1 MPIYLYEQIE
11 FILTDR
17 VIFPTEASTAEKRA
31 LLAKSD
37 GYWQTQLRSINK
49 YGELKVSKNC
59 IWLAKGKIEPQECSV
74 MLNYRSEI
82 VRDEFE
88 TFNDH
93 CDESHVNL
101 LVDRYIYGL
110 ICTHIR
116 GYPYLCTY
124 I

>member
-31 LLAKSD
+31 LMAKSD
-37 GYWQTQLRSINK
+37 GYWQTQLRSVNK
-49 YGELKVSKNC
+49 YGELKVSQNC
-59 IWLAKGKIEPQECSV
+59 IWLAKSRIIPQECSV
-74 MLNYRSEI
+74 MLNYRSKI

-93 CDESHVNL
+93 CDEFYVNSL
-101 LVDRYIYGL
+101 FDRSIYRL
-110 ICTHIR
+110 ICTHR
-116 GYPYLCTY
+116 GYPYLCT
-124 I
+124 